1 MAATADLP
9 GGTYVGPGGPGEVRG
24 MPQVVGTSKLARNP
38 EVARRFWEVAQ
49 RATGVV
55 YP

>member
-1 MAATADLP
+1 
-9 GGTYVGPGGPGEVRG
+9 

-38 EVARRFWEVAQ
+38 EAARRFWEVAQ